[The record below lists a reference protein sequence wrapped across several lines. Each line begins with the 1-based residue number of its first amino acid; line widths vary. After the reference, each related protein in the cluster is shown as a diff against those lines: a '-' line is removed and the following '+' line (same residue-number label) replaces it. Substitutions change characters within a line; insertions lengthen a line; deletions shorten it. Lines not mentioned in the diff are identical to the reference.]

1 MYGLRNSFDKI
12 RNEIQIPF
20 KISEKDGTVIADFL
34 QGKSK
39 GIISSI
45 LEMPTEEL
53 TLETYETYSHCLS
66 LLKYCLEQELK
77 NAVKSKEEI
86 INDLIKGREFSE
98 ELLNEVIKYK
108 PFKLILV
115 YFENEVQKAVKLL
128 QKKYFNDD
136 SILVSQDKYIIIVSK
151 NDVSDKDIYEIFAV
165 LEREF
170 NRKAYIS
177 FCKIE
182 EYKELKEKF
191 ENLKSNIEICLR
203 YNLEARVYKENS
215 LLLERIIKNCDNS
228 FMRRIYKEL
237 DEKFSKLDD
246 DLIKTIEVFFN
257 EGLKVSESAD
267 KLYIHRN
274 TLFYRIE
281 KIKKLI
287 NYDISNFNDAL
298 EFKILFLY
306 WKEMKLNKNF

>member
-34 QGKSK
+34 QSNSK

-77 NAVKSKEEI
+77 NTVKSKEEI

-136 SILVSQDKYIIIVSK
+136 SIILTKDKYIIIVSK
-151 NDVSDKDIYEIFAV
+151 NNLLDKDIDEIFAV

-215 LLLERIIKNCDNS
+215 LLLERIIRNS
-228 FMRRIYKEL
+228 DKSFANRIFKEY
-237 DEKFSKLDD
+237 DEKFSKLDE

-257 EGLKVSESAD
+257 EGLKISESAD

-287 NYDISNFNDAL
+287 NYDISNFNDAV
-298 EFKILFLY
+298 EFKILYLY
-306 WKEMKLNKNF
+306 WREMKFNKIF

>member
-34 QGKSK
+34 QSNSK

-77 NAVKSKEEI
+77 NTVKSKEEI

-136 SILVSQDKYIIIVSK
+136 SIILTKDKYIIIVSK
-151 NDVSDKDIYEIFAV
+151 NNLLDKDIYEIYAA
-165 LEREF
+165 LEKEF
-170 NRKAYIS
+170 GRKCYIS

>member
-45 LEMPTEEL
+45 LEIPTEEL
-53 TLETYETYSHCLS
+53 TLETYENYSHCLN

-77 NAVKSKEEI
+77 NAVKSREEI
-86 INDLIKGREFSE
+86 INDLIKGKEFSE
-98 ELLNEVIKYK
+98 ELIKEVIRYK
-108 PFKLILV
+108 PFKLILI
-115 YFENEVQKAVKLL
+115 YLEKDNQKAVKLL
-128 QKKYFNDD
+128 QKEYFNDD

-151 NDVSDKDIYEIFAV
+151 NDVSDKDIYEIYAA
-165 LEREF
+165 LEKEF
-170 NRKAYIS
+170 GRKCYIS

-191 ENLKSNIEICLR
+191 ETLKNNIDICLK
-203 YNLEARVYKENS
+203 YNLESKVYKENS
-215 LLLERIIKNCDNS
+215 LLLERIIRNS
-228 FMRRIYKEL
+228 DKSFANRIFKEY
-237 DEKFSKLDD
+237 DEKFSKLDE

-257 EGLKVSESAD
+257 EGLKISESAD

-287 NYDISNFNDAL
+287 NYDISNFNDAV
-298 EFKILFLY
+298 EFKILYLY
-306 WKEMKLNKNF
+306 WRGMKFNKIF

>member
-53 TLETYETYSHCLS
+53 TLETYEKYSHCMS

-86 INDLIKGREFSE
+86 ISDLIEGKEFSDDLIK
-98 ELLNEVIKYK
+98 EVINYK
-108 PFKLILV
+108 PFKLILIYLEKEHKKV
-115 YFENEVQKAVKLL
+115 LKLL
-128 QKKYFNDD
+128 QKEYFYDD
-136 SILVSQDKYIIIVSK
+136 STIITQDKYIIIVSK
-151 NDVSDKDIYEIFAV
+151 NDVKDEDINKIHYV
-165 LEREF
+165 LESEF
-170 NRKAYIS
+170 KAKCYIS
-177 FCKIE
+177 FCKID

-191 ENLKSNIEICLR
+191 ESLRTNIEICLKH
-203 YNLEARVYKENS
+203 NLNSKVYKENS
-215 LLLERIIKNCDNS
+215 LLLEKIIRKSDKS
-228 FMRRIYKEL
+228 FANRVFKEYN
-237 DEKFSKLDD
+237 EKFSKLDE
-246 DLIKTIEVFFN
+246 DLLKTIEVFFN
-257 EGLKVSESAD
+257 EGLKISESAD

-287 NYDISNFNDAL
+287 NYDISNFNDAI

-306 WKEMKLNKNF
+306 WKEMKLNNNF